1 MAENSKDRRKK
12 LILSLFHDSLYV
24 PMKRKELAIFMQVN
38 EDTRAD
44 FDACIDELINE
55 GKIELTKRG
64 KLMLADEKNTAR
76 SDKTLTGVYT
86 GNQKGFGFVT
96 VEGQPEDYFIP
107 EGMNLNAFHGDTVEI
122 IPESGYVPKD
132 RRREGKV
139 IRIVERAKDVF
150 VGTYEAGKNFGF
162 VVPDNSKFEKDIFIP
177 AGKAKDAVTGSK
189 VVINITDYG
198 DTRRNPEG
206 EVVRVIGHEDDPGVD
221 ILSISLAFGIQDEFP
236 EKVLNQAERALK
248 PVSEADME
256 GRADLRDLLTVTID
270 GEDSKDLD
278 DAVSLEKEG
287 ELFVLGVHIADVSN
301 YVQENSAI
309 DREAVKRGT
318 SVYLADRVIPM
329 LPHALS
335 NGICSLNEGEDRLTL
350 SCIMKF
356 DGKGTL
362 KDYKITE
369 SVIRTAHR
377 MNYTEVNRII
387 ADGDEALAEKYS
399 DVAPMLFE
407 MQKLS
412 LILRER
418 RIKRGAVDFDF
429 PETKVILD
437 KEGEPIEIK
446 PYERNE
452 ATRLIESFMLAANE
466 TIAEHYYWQ
475 GVPFLYRIHGEPEE
489 EKFKKLQTFIKN
501 FGYNIKGSG
510 NEIHPKEFQKLLAKI
525 EGTDAEALISR
536 LVLRSMQQ
544 AKYSPDCEGHFGLAC
559 DYYTHFTSPIRR
571 YPDLQIHR
579 IIKDDLRGRLTDI
592 KKSHYENILPE
603 VAVSSSKTERRADEC
618 ERETVKL
625 KKARYMQKHIG
636 DIYEGVISGVTKWGI
651 YVELENTVE
660 GLVHVSSLTGDYYVF
675 NEQKYELCGERTGIT
690 YRLGEKIKVL
700 CRAVDITTRTVDFII
715 ADFDEGS
722 AVHNFYKEGRSVF

>member
-12 LILSLFHDSLYV
+12 LILALFHDSLYV
-24 PMKRKELAIFMQVN
+24 PMKRKELAIFMQVT
-38 EDTRAD
+38 EESRGD
-44 FDACIDELINE
+44 FDTCIDELINE

-64 KLMLADEKNTAR
+64 KLMLVDERSVSK
-76 SDKTLTGVYT
+76 SDKTLIGVYT

-122 IPESGYVPKD
+122 IPETGYVPKD

-139 IRIVERAKDVF
+139 IRIVEQAKDVF
-150 VGTYEAGKNFGF
+150 VGTFEASKNFGF
-162 VVPDNSKFEKDIFIP
+162 VVPDNSKFDKDIFIP

-198 DTRRNPEG
+198 DARRNPEG

-256 GRADLRDLLTVTID
+256 GRTDLRELLTVTID

-309 DREAVKRGT
+309 DREALKRGT

-387 ADGDEALAEKYS
+387 ADGDEALIEKYS
-399 DVAPMLFE
+399 DVAPMLLE

-412 LILRER
+412 LVLRER

-429 PETKVILD
+429 PETKIILD

-466 TIAEHYYWQ
+466 TVAEHYYWQ
-475 GVPFLYRIHGEPEE
+475 GVPFLYRVHGEPEE
-489 EKFKKLQTFIKN
+489 EKFRKLQTFIKN

-579 IIKDDLRGRLTDI
+579 IIKDDLRGRLTDF
-592 KKSHYENILPE
+592 KKSHYEKLLPE
-603 VAVSSSKTERRADEC
+603 VAQSSSKAERRADEC

-660 GLVHVSSLTGDYYVF
+660 GLVHVSTLTGDYYVF
-675 NEQKYELCGERTGIT
+675 NEQKYELCGERSGIT
-690 YRLGEKIKVL
+690 YRLGEKIRVL